1 MFAALIAALALALPS
16 APAGR
21 CFLDTAHAVTDF
33 QAQVLEQACEKV
45 DKSGAGQI
53 AIVIVNDLQGL
64 NRPEYASALF
74 KAWGIGHKGKDDGLL
89 ILLALPPADR
99 GVKVE
104 IGYGLE
110 GRLNDG
116 KVMAAVRE
124 RALPKFKAGQYA
136 EGLLALVAYYEG
148 EMQAERI
155 EQIQQEPAKLA
166 APSSSPDPLVIF
178 FIVVLSVA
186 AVAGGIWLAVYLARK
201 KEEQEERERRARA
214 EAERL
219 RNLVPRAEKLL
230 KTRDDIE
237 RQDRE
242 RLQFFVDH
250 AKPIIEPN
258 PAPAYVPPAPEP
270 APAPVVHHRPATRRR
285 SSSDDSH
292 SSSSRSSYEPSSSPS
307 PSYDSGSFGGFGG
320 GSSGGGGGDA
330 GF

>member
-45 DKSGAGQI
+45 DKAGDGQI
-53 AIVIVNDLQGL
+53 AVAIVNDLQGMD
-64 NRPEYASALF
+64 RPEYAANLF

-89 ILLALPPADR
+89 ILVALPPASR
-99 GVKVE
+99 GIKVE

-116 KVMAAVRE
+116 KAMAAVRE
-124 RALPKFKAGQYA
+124 RALPQFKAGRY
-136 EGLLALVAYYEG
+136 G
-148 EMQAERI
+148 
-155 EQIQQEPAKLA
+155 
-166 APSSSPDPLVIF
+166 
-178 FIVVLSVA
+178 
-186 AVAGGIWLAVYLARK
+186 
-201 KEEQEERERRARA
+201 
-214 EAERL
+214 
-219 RNLVPRAEKLL
+219 
-230 KTRDDIE
+230 
-237 RQDRE
+237 
-242 RLQFFVDH
+242 
-250 AKPIIEPN
+250 
-258 PAPAYVPPAPEP
+258 
-270 APAPVVHHRPATRRR
+270 
-285 SSSDDSH
+285 DDSH

>member
-64 NRPEYASALF
+64 SRPDYASALF

-166 APSSSPDPLVIF
+166 APTGNPDPLVVF
-178 FIVVLSVA
+178 FVVLLSIA
-186 AVAGGIWLAVYLARK
+186 AVVGGVWFAVYLAGKR
-201 KEEQEERERRARA
+201 EEQEERERRARA

-230 KTRDDIE
+230 KTRDDIALD
-237 RQDRE
+237 DRE
-242 RLQFFVDH
+242 RLQFFVNH

-258 PAPAYVPPAPEP
+258 PPAPVYVPPAPEP
-270 APAPVVHHRPATRRR
+270 TPIVHHRPATRRH
-285 SSSDDSH
+285 SSSDDSP

-307 PSYDSGSFGGFGG
+307 PSYDSGGFGGFGG